1 MENMFKV
8 NSKDTRTLSRQ
19 MLRQYNMANFVLF
32 LTNQIG
38 ITSCVSNNNSNNN
51 NNNNNNNNDNN
62 NNNNNS
68 NNNNNNRKK
77 SIFCVTCSE
86 EKGYFKTKTAN

>member
-1 MENMFKV
+1 
-8 NSKDTRTLSRQ
+8 
-19 MLRQYNMANFVLF
+19 MASFALF

-38 ITSCVSNNNSNNN
+38 ITLCVSNNNSKNNN
-51 NNNNNNNNDNN
+51 NNNNNK
-62 NNNNNS
+62 
-68 NNNNNNRKK
+68 NNNNNRKK